1 MLNIDELD
9 LSESF
14 TTDTSTLWKDN
25 LDFIELDGLDG
36 ELCNNRVVIE
46 LDSIMHEKIKTKTGL
61 DLWVDNTYEIGTH
74 SVRSGTIAK
83 LPNRLI
89 FWDEDDQNGLYW
101 KTTIEAEVGNRVWA
115 SGMAIHSGEKIKIK
129 DKLFVIVSYA
139 DLYVAKKQNGVV
151 VCLNGNVLLKPI
163 LRTFKALSFERRYI
177 DPDFAFVAYIGRN
190 NTEYEADYME
200 DDPNIKQNMKVVI
213 SGIIPRRLEIAPYLE
228 FDGDNEYLVCQAYEI
243 QGWLS

>member
-1 MLNIDELD
+1 
-9 LSESF
+9 
-14 TTDTSTLWKDN
+14 
-25 LDFIELDGLDG
+25 
-36 ELCNNRVVIE
+36 
-46 LDSIMHEKIKTKTGL
+46 
-61 DLWVDNTYEIGTH
+61 LWVDNTYEIGTH